1 MLYSLI
7 RRICHPEKNMLK
19 MIATLPAK
27 SNGRLETGV
36 VAYEVPQH
44 LHDERLCVETGKL
57 VPESDIDLM
66 SFDFFGTYQC
76 CGGTTFSATIAN
88 PGDAVPE
95 FNYRKYQQ
103 TLH

>member
-1 MLYSLI
+1 
-7 RRICHPEKNMLK
+7 MLK

-44 LHDERLCVETGKL
+44 LHNGRLCIETGKL
-57 VPESDIDLM
+57 VPESDIEVQP
-66 SFDFFGTYQC
+66 FDFSGTYQC
-76 CGGTTFSATIAN
+76 VSGTTFSATITN
-88 PGDAVPE
+88 PSDAVKE
-95 FNYRKYQQ
+95 FVIPYPRSQP